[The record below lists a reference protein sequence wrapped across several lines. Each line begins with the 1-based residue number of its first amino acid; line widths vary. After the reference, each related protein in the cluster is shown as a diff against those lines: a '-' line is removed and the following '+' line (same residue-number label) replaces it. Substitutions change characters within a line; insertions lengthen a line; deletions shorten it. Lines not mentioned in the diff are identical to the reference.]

1 MFSVYLWCQLWRVTC
16 LLSHLML
23 QVFHLKWDSAFS
35 ILHYTL
41 ELIWAWGIQPEH
53 AGQVEL
59 MRKPS
64 TDREQE
70 PLSFRRTILGG
81 ILLAVQ
87 VISVELPSSQ
97 WSQQTT
103 PPDLTHAQ
111 LPHSCFLG
119 SPPKQ
124 TTCIQFLISA
134 RLSRQPTLRHSTL

>member
-1 MFSVYLWCQLWRVTC
+1 
-16 LLSHLML
+16 
-23 QVFHLKWDSAFS
+23 
-35 ILHYTL
+35 
-41 ELIWAWGIQPEH
+41 
-53 AGQVEL
+53 

-111 LPHSCFLG
+111 LPHSCFLLQTHSG
-119 SPPKQ
+119 APGWDPFCLDWEFLPHQVSWHCSPVQSYLRPMHLWVLAYYLLLC
-124 TTCIQFLISA
+124 TVLTCLLNKATVLQWWEPTG
-134 RLSRQPTLRHSTL
+134 RLLKGGENL